1 MNEQNVL
8 TWYLGAEQLFSAQV
22 TIVELLFANSS
33 PLLLLSLLFSAGFDG
48 GGSLTSPR
56 HFGHVHFFST
66 LADFGVLEE
75 DAAWLTTDVSVESI
89 IVLPDLFLYPPTL
102 PPPPL
107 RLFCAVDEA
116 DELEE
121 DDTTGIAENGI
132 SGTMGAVTAANFLIL
147 FIRLRPGLPGFPGG
161 SPLTTLQ

>member
-1 MNEQNVL
+1 MNEQNLL
-8 TWYLGAEQLFSAQV
+8 TWYLGAEQLFRAQV

-66 LADFGVLEE
+66 LADFAVLEE
-75 DAAWLTTDVSVESI
+75 DAALLTTDVSVESI
-89 IVLPDLFLYPPTL
+89 VLRDLFFLYPT
-102 PPPPL
+102 PPPL

-116 DELEE
+116 DEVEE

-161 SPLTTLQ
+161 NPLTTLQ

>member
-8 TWYLGAEQLFSAQV
+8 TWYLGAEQLFRAQV

-33 PLLLLSLLFSAGFDG
+33 SLLLSLLFSAGFDG

-56 HFGHVHFFST
+56 QFGHVHFFST
-66 LADFGVLEE
+66 LADFAVLEE
-75 DAAWLTTDVSVESI
+75 EVALLTTDVSVESI
-89 IVLPDLFLYPPTL
+89 IVLRVLFFLYPPTL
-102 PPPPL
+102 PPL

-116 DELEE
+116 DELED

-132 SGTMGAVTAANFLIL
+132 SGTMGAVAAANFLIL
-147 FIRLRPGLPGFPGG
+147 FIWLRPGLPGFPGG